1 MTKEEIINE
10 YNNYFNR
17 HEQFDEYNTCI
28 KLNRSEFLSLV
39 GKIYDD
45 SFKGVSID
53 ITPKSILPEP
63 IDYTIK

>member
-10 YNNYFNR
+10 YNNYFSR
-17 HEQFDEYNTCI
+17 HEQFDVYNTCI
-28 KLNRSEFLSLV
+28 KLTRSEFLSLV
-39 GKIYDD
+39 GRIYDD
-45 SFKGVSID
+45 SFKGVSVD